1 MVKNKFPC
9 QQPSKCIENNT
20 ENSLLQILGWKGL
33 TFSLFLKFEKMKYL
47 SGIIYY
53 CVVDGDENDG
63 EGTAEEL
70 QGSQKPKKV
79 LFYYKH

>member
-1 MVKNKFPC
+1 
-9 QQPSKCIENNT
+9 
-20 ENSLLQILGWKGL
+20 
-33 TFSLFLKFEKMKYL
+33 MKYL

-53 CVVDGDENDG
+53 CVVDSDENNG

>member
-1 MVKNKFPC
+1 
-9 QQPSKCIENNT
+9 
-20 ENSLLQILGWKGL
+20 
-33 TFSLFLKFEKMKYL
+33 MKYL

-79 LFYYKH
+79 FYYKH

>member
-1 MVKNKFPC
+1 
-9 QQPSKCIENNT
+9 
-20 ENSLLQILGWKGL
+20 
-33 TFSLFLKFEKMKYL
+33 MKYL

-53 CVVDGDENDG
+53 CVVDGDENNG

-79 LFYYKH
+79 LFYYKHNKGNSFMVCYFI

>member
-1 MVKNKFPC
+1 
-9 QQPSKCIENNT
+9 
-20 ENSLLQILGWKGL
+20 
-33 TFSLFLKFEKMKYL
+33 MKYL

-79 LFYYKH
+79 YFITSIKGNSFMVCYFI

>member
-1 MVKNKFPC
+1 
-9 QQPSKCIENNT
+9 
-20 ENSLLQILGWKGL
+20 
-33 TFSLFLKFEKMKYL
+33 MKYL
-47 SGIIYY
+47 SGILYY

>member
-1 MVKNKFPC
+1 
-9 QQPSKCIENNT
+9 
-20 ENSLLQILGWKGL
+20 
-33 TFSLFLKFEKMKYL
+33 MKYL

-53 CVVDGDENDG
+53 CVVDGDENNG

-79 LFYYKH
+79 LFYYKHQRQFLHGILFHIIKDLYQVHRQRFL

>member
-1 MVKNKFPC
+1 
-9 QQPSKCIENNT
+9 
-20 ENSLLQILGWKGL
+20 
-33 TFSLFLKFEKMKYL
+33 MKYL

-53 CVVDGDENDG
+53 CVVDDENDG